1 MALLR
6 LVPAGTNIKFIGLRR
21 AAFALSILLVAASA
35 AFFAMRGLN
44 FGIDFRGG
52 ILIEVRTQGP
62 ADVSAMRN
70 NLSGLGM
77 GDVSLQEFG
86 QPTDVLIRIQRQA
99 GDEKEQIK
107 AIEAVKSALGD
118 GVEYRRTEFVG
129 PKVGDELREAGTW
142 AVLLA
147 IGAILLYIWFRF
159 EWQFGVGAV
168 VALSHDV
175 ITTIGIFSFLQLEF
189 NLSTLAAI
197 LTIAGY
203 SINDTVV
210 VFDRVRENLRKY
222 KKQGLEQVL
231 NRSIN
236 DTLSRTVMT
245 SVTTL
250 LALVALY
257 LFGGEVIRGF
267 SFAMIWGVIIGTY
280 SSIFIAAP
288 TLLYLRLRREGRG
301 KGDEAEDAE
310 AKAT

>member
-288 TLLYLRLRREGRG
+288 TLLYLGLRREGRG